1 MENALIGKR
10 ILITQSTEFMGPV
23 LCDVFAQQGAE
34 VVASSEALVD
44 PGAAGRIV
52 RDAGRIDVLV
62 ANLALKAPSTPAI
75 EVTEAE
81 WRQVFAALVDP
92 LPRLLGAALPG
103 MIAQGAGKVLVIGSA
118 SGLRGMK
125 RASSYSAAR
134 GAQLAYVQAV
144 GVELAP
150 QNIQINAIAQNFVDN
165 PTYFPAEVQANPRFR
180 ERLAREVPLGRLVSA
195 HEDAQFAAYLCSG
208 AADCFVGQVFPVCG
222 GWVGR

>member
-134 GAQLAYVQAV
+134 SR
-144 GVELAP
+144 
-150 QNIQINAIAQNFVDN
+150 
-165 PTYFPAEVQANPRFR
+165 PTFKRSAWSLRRKTFR
-180 ERLAREVPLGRLVSA
+180 STP
-195 HEDAQFAAYLCSG
+195 
-208 AADCFVGQVFPVCG
+208 
-222 GWVGR
+222 